1 MARFRFASALA
12 VVVVLCAVLGGLFG
26 RSSVVAQ
33 DQLADQYKVFAAALS
48 APLSQRC

>member
-33 DQLADQYKVFAAALS
+33 DQLADKYKGPYVWEL
-48 APLSQRC
+48 PQWK